1 MEQCE
6 QDGGLGSGEMKKN
19 VDKSVEEKDNRS
31 NMEKKIIVET
41 SKARKKQWR
50 TNQPLITNTSDKEK
64 TQSLSTNTS
73 FCNKF
78 LLFIFM

>member
-41 SKARKKQWR
+41 SKARKKQ
-50 TNQPLITNTSDKEK
+50 
-64 TQSLSTNTS
+64 
-73 FCNKF
+73 
-78 LLFIFM
+78 